1 MQAVIFGWKRDHY
14 KKDLKDCEKIA
25 EKLTRKN
32 FNIYTGGGGG
42 FMLAGN
48 KGCYKVDPTKSHAIS
63 VKCLYGNE
71 GRTNTYYDENNLIV
85 TDTFAERKH
94 LLFKDMD
101 LYIFFPG
108 GMGTIEEFSELI
120 TLFKTGELPIKP
132 VVLYNLKYWSTL
144 KSWFEFNKLNWPESY
159 ITCIINSVDE
169 FNKFYKNEYEP
180 NQISE
185 INDSP
190 ENEDIENYKP
200 MNDKS
205 NIFNDKI
212 IDNLINEIFNDPT
225 LKKDIN
231 NLLDEKND
239 IDIEYDF
246 ADDEYDDDS
255 DNEFIE
261 IVIMD
266 NNENEGSENED
277 SENYNIELSESENY
291 DIIDLSDYES
301 DSDSEEN

>member
-25 EKLTRKN
+25 EELTKNN

-48 KGCYKVDPTKSHAIS
+48 RGCYNVDPSKSFAVS
-63 VKCLYGNE
+63 VKCLYGDE
-71 GRTNTYYDENNLIV
+71 GETNTYYDENNLII

-120 TLFKTGELPIKP
+120 TLLKTGELPIKP
-132 VVLYNLKYWSTL
+132 IVLFNLKYWSTL

-159 ITCIINSVDE
+159 ITCIINSVDD
-169 FNKFYKNEYEP
+169 FNKFYKNEYQSK
-180 NQISE
+180 QIVK
-185 INDSP
+185 INEDT
-190 ENEDIENYKP
+190 ENKDIENYKP
-200 MNDKS
+200 IDDKS
-205 NIFNDKI
+205 NIFNDKL
-212 IDNLINEIFNDPT
+212 IDNLINEIFNDPIFKED
-225 LKKDIN
+225 LN
-231 NLLDEKND
+231 NLLDENIDFDND
-239 IDIEYDF
+239 GNSDDYDS
-246 ADDEYDDDS
+246 DDS

-266 NNENEGSENED
+266 ESEDSKTYSIES
-277 SENYNIELSESENY
+277 SENYNEINLSN
-291 DIIDLSDYES
+291 YES
-301 DSDSEEN
+301 DSDSESDSSSKEN

>member
-25 EKLTRKN
+25 EQLTKNN

-48 KGCYKVDPTKSHAIS
+48 KGCYNVNPDKSHAVS
-63 VKCLYGNE
+63 VRCLYENE
-71 GRTNTYYDENNLIV
+71 GQRNTYYDEKNLIV

-120 TLFKTGELPIKP
+120 TLFKTGELPVKP
-132 VVLYNLKYWSTL
+132 IVLYNLKYWSTL

-159 ITCIINSVDE
+159 ITCIVNSVNE
-169 FNKFYKNEYEP
+169 FNKFYKDEFES
-180 NQISE
+180 IKKE
-185 INDSP
+185 
-190 ENEDIENYKP
+190 ENIDDEDVNYDIENYNS

-205 NIFNDKI
+205 NIFNDNL
-212 IDNLINEIFNDPT
+212 IDNLINEIFNDPIF
-225 LKKDIN
+225 KKDLN
-231 NLLDEKND
+231 NLLEDDNND
-239 IDIEYDF
+239 INLDNENINS
-246 ADDEYDDDS
+246 DD
-255 DNEFIE
+255 EFIE
-261 IVIMD
+261 IIIIDDNEEMVD
-266 NNENEGSENED
+266 NNSIDFSD
-277 SENYNIELSESENY
+277 SENY
-291 DIIDLSDYES
+291 DDIDLSEYES
-301 DSDSEEN
+301 NSDSEDN

>member
-1 MQAVIFGWKRDHY
+1 
-14 KKDLKDCEKIA
+14 
-25 EKLTRKN
+25 
-32 FNIYTGGGGG
+32 
-42 FMLAGN
+42 
-48 KGCYKVDPTKSHAIS
+48 
-63 VKCLYGNE
+63 
-71 GRTNTYYDENNLIV
+71 
-85 TDTFAERKH
+85 
-94 LLFKDMD
+94 
-101 LYIFFPG
+101 
-108 GMGTIEEFSELI
+108 MGTIEEFSELI

-144 KSWFEFNKLNWPESY
+144 KSWFEFNNLNWPESY

-185 INDSP
+185 INDYP

-212 IDNLINEIFNDPT
+212 IDNLINEIFNDPI

-231 NLLDEKND
+231 NLLDENND

-261 IVIMD
+261 FVIMD
-266 NNENEGSENED
+266 NNENEGSENEG
-277 SENYNIELSESENY
+277 SENYNIESSESENY
-291 DIIDLSDYES
+291 DEIDLSDYES

>member
-14 KKDLKDCEKIA
+14 KKDLEDCEKIA
-25 EKLTRKN
+25 KQLTKNN

-42 FMLAGN
+42 FMLAAN

-63 VKCLYGNE
+63 VKCIYGNE
-71 GRTNTYYDENNLIV
+71 GRTNTYYNENNLIV
-85 TDTFAERKH
+85 SDTFAERKE

-132 VVLYNLKYWSTL
+132 IVLYNLRYWSTL

-159 ITCIINSVDE
+159 ITCIINSVDD
-169 FNKFYKNEYEP
+169 FNKFYKNEYKS
-180 NQISE
+180 NQIIKIDE
-185 INDSP
+185 DL

-200 MNDKS
+200 IGDKS
-205 NIFNDKI
+205 NMFNDKI
-212 IDNLINEIFNDPT
+212 IDNLINEIFNDPIF
-225 LKKDIN
+225 KKDIN
-231 NLLDEKND
+231 NLLDEND
-239 IDIEYDF
+239 DLDHDDF
-246 ADDEYDDDS
+246 QYEDDDS

-261 IVIMD
+261 IVILD
-266 NNENEGSENED
+266 NEDED
-277 SENYNIELSESENY
+277 SENYSIESSESENY
-291 DIIDLSDYES
+291 DEIELSDYES

>member
-25 EKLTRKN
+25 EELTLKN

-63 VKCLYGNE
+63 VKCIYGNE
-71 GRTNTYYDENNLIV
+71 GRANTYYDESNLIV

-144 KSWFEFNKLNWPESY
+144 KSWFEFNNLNWPESY
-159 ITCIINSVDE
+159 ITCIINSVND
-169 FNKFYKNEYEP
+169 FNKFYKNEYKS
-180 NQISE
+180 NQIIE
-185 INDSP
+185 INENT

-200 MNDKS
+200 MDGKS

-212 IDNLINEIFNDPT
+212 IDNLINEIFNDPIF
-225 LKKDIN
+225 KKDIN
-231 NLLDEKND
+231 NLLEQNND
-239 IDIEYDF
+239 IDIEDNF
-246 ADDEYDDDS
+246 ADDEYDDNYSDNDS

-261 IVIMD
+261 IIIMD
-266 NNENEGSENED
+266 NNEDDD
-277 SENYNIELSESENY
+277 SENYSIELSESENY
-291 DIIDLSDYES
+291 DEIDLSDYES